1 MHIIRRKDIDFK
13 NLSDVITNYA
23 SLLTQ
28 SKKRLEEEKR
38 LLESGK
44 SFDDIKRLMDVIGKI
59 ANKTLYFLCI
69 CDKIISVS

>member
-1 MHIIRRKDIDFK
+1 MSIFYVNFK

-38 LLESGK
+38 QNEIELEEG
-44 SFDDIKRLMDVIGKI
+44 
-59 ANKTLYFLCI
+59 
-69 CDKIISVS
+69 